1 MPSEF
6 QNGGISSIVVIKFI
20 GNTILAMLYVLLPIF
35 AQYWNMEYIIM
46 YSMHFAS
53 ELILYLTMN
62 VFVLVL
68 LVSFFSLLNL

>member
-6 QNGGISSIVVIKFI
+6 QNGGISSTVVIKLI
-20 GNTILAMLYVLLPIF
+20 GNTIVAVLYVLLPIF

-46 YSMHFAS
+46 YLRHFAS
-53 ELILYLTMN
+53 ELVLYLTMS

-68 LVSFFSLLNL
+68 LVSFFNLLNL